1 MAKIDLGAGV
11 KPPFMGTIQHLCIY
25 EMYGSYYI
33 RLKSSLT
40 GKRVKKDP
48 AFRRTMENA
57 GLLATASKMAS
68 GVYRQL
74 PQQHKKHALY
84 RQLTGKALLSLR
96 AGKHPDLVITELM
109 EICRPVRAVK
119 PVGEPVVRR
128 SEAPVI
134 WQSGNKAAFSDRR
147 KRRIGHKYVRGH
159 LYNRSACI
167 RQIDDT

>member
-1 MAKIDLGAGV
+1 MAKIDLGEGV

-25 EMYGSYYI
+25 EMHGRYYI

-74 PQQHKKHALY
+74 PQEQKIHAFY
-84 RQLTGKALLSLR
+84 RQLTGKALLLLR
-96 AGKHPDLVITELM
+96 AGMHHEVIIAELLKM
-109 EICRPVRAVK
+109 CQPATAAK
-119 PVGEPVVRR
+119 PIRKPVVRCNQLPALWR
-128 SEAPVI
+128 YGNKALSSKHRKKHVEHQYVSK
-134 WQSGNKAAFSDRR
+134 QSGNRFIYTRR
-147 KRRIGHKYVRGH
+147 
-159 LYNRSACI
+159 
-167 RQIDDT
+167 IDDT